1 MTAETPSQVPVAAS
15 SLARWVWAAVPVLIF
30 AACVFAVHKE
40 LAETTFAE
48 IGTAAGALGA
58 WPVLAAVA
66 LVALSYTAMSLQDV
80 LALRTLEINLP
91 VPRALSIGLISNAIG
106 QTAGASV
113 LSAGALRWRFYA
125 PLGLS
130 ARDAGY
136 VSVFTESSFVLGM
149 AGLLGIALI
158 AAPEAVAHLGVS
170 RPLAVIVGIALV
182 GALISYPALAAAW
195 RAPLRLGPI
204 EAPIPSPRIA
214 VAQIAL
220 GIADALFA
228 GLALTIL
235 LEQSPAQILPTLAA
249 FALASA
255 AAAASGIPAGLGSF
269 EAVLLLLAPA
279 SPDRMAAALILYRF
293 AYYLLPLAAA
303 ALTMAIAQ
311 RRAAI
316 AAARLATMPMRRAVT
331 MAEIIARSI
340 APRAAGAL
348 VAVAGL
354 ILLLSGA
361 TPTLDERMAILRH
374 VLPLAVVEMSH
385 LAASLTGFALLVL
398 ARGLFQ
404 RTAAAWTFT
413 MIALAFGAA
422 TSLAKGLDFEEAI
435 IMIVAMV
442 VLALGADAFHR
453 RSGVLEEPLTPG
465 WLLTIAIFVGASV
478 WLGLFAYS
486 NVEYRHD
493 LWWQFEFSADAPR
506 FLRATLAIAIASGAI
521 ALWRMVQVKSSRP
534 KPATADELERAAPII
549 AASPAADA
557 GLSLLGDKS
566 LLFSDAGDA
575 FLMYGV
581 QGRSWITFS
590 DPVGPPERIGELI
603 WRFREMCDA
612 RNIRAVYYQI
622 DSQHLQRYVDLGFS
636 FLKLGEEARIPLAEF
651 DLIGKKWSSLRNS
664 RARAQKEGATFEVVP
679 RECVKAILPQ
689 LRRVSDA
696 WLANKGA
703 REKGFTLG
711 YFDESYLSRTPCG
724 VLKVNGEIKAF
735 ANILMSGKHEETSVD
750 LMRQADDAPQGAMD
764 FLFVELCLWA
774 KANGYKWFNLG
785 LAPLSGLE
793 SRKLAPAWAKL
804 GALVFGHGETF
815 YNFAGLR
822 RYKEKFNPVWR
833 PKYMASPGGI
843 DAIIALTDASALV
856 SGGYTGMFGK

>member
-1 MTAETPSQVPVAAS
+1 MTADTPSENVPVAT
-15 SLARWVWAAVPVLIF
+15 SLARWLWAAVPVAL
-30 AACVFAVHKE
+30 FAVCVLAIHNE
-40 LAETTFAE
+40 LADTSLDE
-48 IGTAAGALGA
+48 IE
-58 WPVLAAVA
+58 AAVGKIGLA
-66 LVALSYTAMSLQDV
+66 PLIGAVGLAALSYVAMSLQDV
-80 LALRTLEINLP
+80 LALRALKIELP
-91 VPRALSIGLISNAIG
+91 VGRALYVGLISNAIG

-136 VSVFTESSFVLGM
+136 VSIFAESSFVFGM
-149 AGLLGIALI
+149 TGILGIALI
-158 AAPEAVAHLGVS
+158 GAPEAVVRLGMTHS
-170 RPLAVIVGIALV
+170 LAVIAGIALL
-182 GALISYPALAAAW
+182 GALTIYPALAAA
-195 RAPLRLGPI
+195 RRKPLRLGPV
-204 EAPIPSPRIA
+204 EAPIPAPKIA
-214 VAQIAL
+214 IAQIAL

-228 GLALTIL
+228 SMALMIL
-235 LEQSPAQILPTLAA
+235 LDQPPVQILPTLAA
-249 FALASA
+249 FALAST

-269 EAVLLLLAPA
+269 EAVLLLF
-279 SPDRMAAALILYRF
+279 SPVGNDRMAAALILYRV
-293 AYYLLPLAAA
+293 AYYLVPLASA
-303 ALTMAIAQ
+303 ALTMAVAQ
-311 RRAAI
+311 RRAA
-316 AAARLATMPMRRAVT
+316 LATARRAAVPMRRAT
-331 MAEIIARSI
+331 AMAEIIARNI

-348 VAVAGL
+348 VAIAGL
-354 ILLLSGA
+354 VLLLSGA

-435 IMIVAMV
+435 VMMVAMG
-442 VLALGADAFHR
+442 VLALGRDAFHR
-453 RSGVLEEPLTPG
+453 RSAVFEEPLSPG
-465 WLLTIAIFVGASV
+465 WLATIAVFIGASI

-486 NVEYRHD
+486 NVQYSRD
-493 LWWQFEFSADAPR
+493 LWWQFEFEGDAPR
-506 FLRATLAIAIASGAI
+506 FLRATLAIAIAAAAI
-521 ALWRMVQVKSSRP
+521 ALWRLLQVKSARP
-534 KPATADELERAAPII
+534 HPATPEELLRAAPII

-557 GLSLLGDKS
+557 GLALLGDKS
-566 LLFSDAGDA
+566 LLFSETGDA

-581 QGRSWITFS
+581 QGRSWIAFS

-603 WRFREMCDA
+603 WRFREMCDT
-612 RNIRAVYYQI
+612 RNVRAVYYQI
-622 DSQHLQRYVDLGFS
+622 DSAHLQRYVDLGFT
-636 FLKLGEEARIPLAEF
+636 FLKLGEEARVPLAEF
-651 DLIGKKWSSLRNS
+651 DLLGKKWSNVRNS
-664 RARAQKEGATFEVVP
+664 RARAQKEGAVFEVLSK
-679 RECVKAILPQ
+679 ECVGAILPQ
-689 LRRVSDA
+689 LRRISDD
-696 WLANKGA
+696 WLQTKGA
-703 REKGFTLG
+703 REKRFTLG
-711 YFDESYLSRTPCG
+711 FFDETYLKRAPCS

-735 ANILMSGKHEETSVD
+735 ANILTAGKNEEASVD
-750 LMRQADDAPQGAMD
+750 LMRQAHDAPQGAMD

-774 KANGYKWFNLG
+774 KAQGYRWFNLG

-793 SRKLAPAWAKL
+793 ARKLAPAWAKI
-804 GALVFGHGETF
+804 GALVFGHGEQF

-856 SGGYTGMFGK
+856 SGGYGGMFGK